1 MSPGALA
8 GLAFGALRAHR
19 VRTRLTVAAV
29 AIGVAAVLLLTT
41 LGQSAR
47 AYVVEQFTGI
57 GANLLVVLPGRVETG
72 GAGAAF
78 AGGSMKPLTLDDAE
92 ALARR
97 VPGVAA
103 WAPVSAGVAVV
114 SAGPRERS
122 MTVMGS
128 TPAFV
133 TVRDV
138 AVRIGRNLPPIDP
151 HQPAQACLLG
161 HKAARELFPGA
172 NPLGEPVRVG
182 DQRFRVTGVLAPVGQ
197 QLGLDF
203 DDLVV
208 IPVAN
213 AQRLVNRE
221 GLFRVIVKIHS
232 AEALPAAE
240 AAARRVLQD
249 RHGDEDFT
257 LVTPRALLGA
267 LDDILAALTLALA
280 AIAAVSLG
288 VAGVGVMNVM
298 LISVAERVPE
308 VGLMKAVGASRGQVL
323 AVFLAEAALLAGS
336 GGLAGVA
343 VGFVGARALALAV
356 PAFPVVTP
364 LWAVEAALGV
374 SVVVGLVFGA
384 VPAARAARVPPI
396 EALAG
401 RA

>member
-1 MSPGALA
+1 VSPGALA

-47 AYVVEQFTGI
+47 AYVVDQFAGI
-57 GANLLVVLPGRVETG
+57 GANLVVVLPGRVETG
-72 GAGAAF
+72 GAGAAI
-78 AGGSMKPLTLDDAE
+78 AGGSMRALTLADAE
-92 ALARR
+92 AVARE
-97 VPGVAA
+97 VSGVAA
-103 WAPVSAGVAVV
+103 WAPIAAGVALVSAGA
-114 SAGPRERS
+114 RERS
-122 MTVMGS
+122 VMVMGS

-133 TVRDV
+133 
-138 AVRIGRNLPPIDP
+138 AVRGIAVRLGRNLPPIDP
-151 HQPAQACLLG
+151 RTPAQACLLG
-161 HKAARELFPGA
+161 HKAAAELFPGE
-172 NPLGEPVRVG
+172 NPLGAPLRVG

-197 QLGLDF
+197 QLGADF

-221 GLFRVIVKIHS
+221 GLFRVIVKLTS
-232 AEALPAAE
+232 ADRVPEAE
-240 AAARRVLQD
+240 RTIRRVLTE
-249 RHGDEDFT
+249 RHRGEDFT
-257 LVTPRALLGA
+257 IVTPRAMLGA
-267 LDDILAALTLALA
+267 LDDILAALTMALA
-280 AIAAVSLG
+280 AIAAISLG

-308 VGLMKAVGASRGQVL
+308 VGLMKALGASRGQVL
-323 AVFLAEAALLAGS
+323 GLFLAEAALLALS

-343 VGFVGARALALAV
+343 AGWTAARAIALAA
-356 PAFPVVTP
+356 PAFPLVTP
-364 LWAVEAALGV
+364 VWAVEAALAV
-374 SVVVGLVFGA
+374 SAGVGLVFGA
-384 VPAARAARVPPI
+384 VPAARAARLPPV

>member
-1 MSPGALA
+1 MNPGALL

-19 VRTRLTVAAV
+19 VRTRLTVAGV
-29 AIGVAAVLLLTT
+29 AIGVAAVVLLTT

-47 AYVVEQFTGI
+47 NYVVDQFAGI

-72 GAGAAF
+72 GAGAVF

-122 MTVMGS
+122 MMVMGS
-128 TPAFV
+128 TPGFV
-133 TVRDV
+133 EVRSI

-151 HQPAQACLLG
+151 RRPAQACLLG
-161 HKAARELFPGA
+161 HTAARELFPGA
-172 NPLGEPVRVG
+172 NALGEPLRVG

-197 QLGLDF
+197 QLGIDF

-221 GLFRVIVKIHS
+221 GLFRVIVKLHTADGLS
-232 AEALPAAE
+232 AAE
-240 AAARRVLQD
+240 AVARRVLVD
-249 RHGDEDFT
+249 RHRGEDFT
-257 LVTPRALLGA
+257 IVTPRSLLSA
-267 LDDILAALTLALA
+267 LDDILAALTLALV
-280 AIAAVSLG
+280 AIAAISLG

-308 VGLMKAVGASRGQVL
+308 VGLMKAVGASRAQVL
-323 AVFLAEAALLAGS
+323 AIFLAEAAALAGS

-343 VGFVGARALALAV
+343 VGYAAARALALAV
-356 PAFPVVTP
+356 PAFPVTTP
-364 LWAVEAALGV
+364 LWAVEAGLGV
-374 SVVVGLVFGA
+374 SVAVGLVFGA
-384 VPAARAARVPPI
+384 VPAARAARVPPVD
-396 EALAG
+396 ALGG